1 MISDVPIGLF
11 LSSGLDSSLIASI
24 ISKEFNRK
32 IDCFSVSFSDGVDEF
47 HLAKKI
53 SDHLGHNMNKIDS
66 HSDYDWINLP
76 DNLFGL
82 YKTLNDNITGELVRI
97 MSLKAKKKITVALSG
112 IGGDELF
119 CGYNNY
125 DFFLRNQKLLN
136 NNILNF

>member
-1 MISDVPIGLF
+1 M
-11 LSSGLDSSLIASI
+11 DSSLIASI

-47 HLAKKI
+47 DLAKKI
-53 SDHLGHNMNKIDS
+53 SDYLGHNMNKIDS

-97 MSLKAKKKITVALSG
+97 MSLKAKK
-112 IGGDELF
+112 E
-119 CGYNNY
+119 NNCS
-125 DFFLRNQKLLN
+125 FIRNRWG
-136 NNILNF
+136 